1 MNVHL
6 PMRIG
11 GWLAA
16 QDIRLAYTASCLL
29 GCVVCVIH
37 TFFFHETLPRNRR
50 VPFTWAGHSPLAFL
64 RLFRRSHERGGGGRG
79 GVTSCESNVTRLR
92 VFRENLCRNRLSA
105 KLNTV
110 VVLQS
115 MTNGMGD
122 LWQVVALTPAPDHT
136 HAHTRTRARA
146 HTHTHM
152 RARSQDALRH
162 CRHRVR

>member
-64 RLFRRSHERGGGGRG
+64 RLFRRSHEREGGGQG
-79 GVTSCESNVTRLR
+79 GGYKLRIECDTSACVSGELVQEP
-92 VFRENLCRNRLSA
+92 VECQA
-105 KLNTV
+105 
-110 VVLQS
+110 
-115 MTNGMGD
+115 
-122 LWQVVALTPAPDHT
+122 
-136 HAHTRTRARA
+136 
-146 HTHTHM
+146 
-152 RARSQDALRH
+152 
-162 CRHRVR
+162 